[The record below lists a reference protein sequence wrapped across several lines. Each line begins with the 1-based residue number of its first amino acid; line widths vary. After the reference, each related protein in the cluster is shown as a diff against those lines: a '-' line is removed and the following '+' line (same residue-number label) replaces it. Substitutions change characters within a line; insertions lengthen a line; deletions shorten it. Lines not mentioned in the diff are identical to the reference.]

1 MKTKERLDFEILQK
15 EAQELDRLEKLKLN
29 SIENPGKKK
38 KGCTSCKKKK
48 VEVTKLEPVV
58 QEEDMWIPTQADIK
72 LAYAEL
78 TSLLGVKDNKKEFI
92 SKVYKFLFN
101 EDFDWGCR
109 SCVNNQARRFRIYIN
124 GK

>member
-1 MKTKERLDFEILQK
+1 MESK
-15 EAQELDRLEKLKLN
+15 ELDRLEKLKLN

-38 KGCTSCKKKK
+38 RGCTSCKKPKEVV
-48 VEVTKLEPVV
+48 VENPPLPFELE
-58 QEEDMWIPTQADIK
+58 EEMFIPTQEDIK

-78 TSLLGVKDNKKEFI
+78 TSILGVKEDKKEFI
-92 SKVYKFLFN
+92 SKVYKFLFD

-109 SCVNNQARRFRIYIN
+109 SCVNKQARRFRIYVT

>member
-1 MKTKERLDFEILQK
+1 MDK
-15 EAQELDRLEKLKLN
+15 ELDRLEKLKLN

-48 VEVTKLEPVV
+48 DVVVEKLPLPFEI
-58 QEEDMWIPTQADIK
+58 EEELFIPTQEDIK

-78 TSLLGVKDNKKEFI
+78 TSILGVKEDKKDFI
-92 SKVYKFLFN
+92 GKVFKFLFD
-101 EDFDWGCR
+101 EEFDWGCS
-109 SCVNNQARRFRIYIN
+109 SCVNKQARRFRIHLY

>member
-1 MKTKERLDFEILQK
+1 MDK
-15 EAQELDRLEKLKLN
+15 ELDRLEKLKLN

-48 VEVTKLEPVV
+48 EVLTKLEPVV
-58 QEEDMWIPTQADIK
+58 IDEDMFIPTQEDIK

-78 TSLLGVKDNKKEFI
+78 TSLFGVKEDKKDFI
-92 SKVYKFLFN
+92 QKVYTFLFN
-101 EDFDWGCR
+101 EPFDWNCR
-109 SCVNNQARRFRIYIN
+109 TCVNNQARRFRIYLY

>member
-1 MKTKERLDFEILQK
+1 MENK
-15 EAQELDRLEKLKLN
+15 ELDRLEKLKLN

-38 KGCTSCKKKK
+38 RGCTSCKKPKEV
-48 VEVTKLEPVV
+48 VEKLPLPFEL
-58 QEEDMWIPTQADIK
+58 EEEVFIPTSSDIK

-78 TSLLGVKDNKKEFI
+78 TSLLGVKEDKKEFI

-109 SCVNNQARRFRIYIN
+109 SCVNRQARRFRIYVT

>member
-1 MKTKERLDFEILQK
+1 MDK
-15 EAQELDRLEKLKLN
+15 ELDRLEKLKLN

-48 VEVTKLEPVV
+48 EVLTKLEPVV
-58 QEEDMWIPTQADIK
+58 IDEDMFIPTQEDIK

-78 TSLLGVKDNKKEFI
+78 TSILGVKEDKKDFI
-92 SKVYKFLFN
+92 QKVYTFLFN
-101 EDFDWGCR
+101 EPFDWNCR
-109 SCVNNQARRFRIYIN
+109 TCVNNQARRFRIHLY